1 MAKRVVIVASGET
14 ERRALPHLARHL
26 ERRAVAVQEVR
37 VPPRNKAL
45 TGEMVAKL
53 IRAAWFENLSAP
65 PDKFVVVLD
74 LDGADPDDSLAPVRG
89 RLPGRRDGI
98 EADVLC
104 AYAQEHLEAWYF
116 ADSENLRS
124 YLGRELGQ
132 VDASRPDEIRNPKLH
147 LRHLLGE
154 RVYTARVSEEIA
166 SRLDAD
172 TIAGRSPSFR
182 KLVDAITNGKSES
195 GVERRTSGEGRDPQ
209 GDLRV
214 P

>member
-26 ERRAVAVQEVR
+26 EKRAVAVQEVR

-45 TGEMVAKL
+45 TAEMAAKL
-53 IRAAWFENLSAP
+53 IRASWYENLSAP
-65 PDKFVVVLD
+65 PDKFVLVLD
-74 LDGADPDDSLAPVRG
+74 LDGADPDESLEPIRG

-154 RVYTARVSEEIA
+154 RVYTARVSEAIA
-166 SRLDAD
+166 SRVDAD
-172 TIAGRSPSFR
+172 TIAGRSPSF
-182 KLVDAITNGKSES
+182 KKFVDAITNGGSEPDS
-195 GVERRTSGEGRDPQ
+195 ARRMGGEGSDP
-209 GDLRV
+209 RV

>member
-26 ERRAVAVQEVR
+26 GKRAVAVQEVR

-45 TGEMVAKL
+45 TAEMAAKL
-53 IRAAWFENLSAP
+53 IKAAWFENLGTP

-74 LDGADPDDSLAPVRG
+74 LDGADPDDSLAPIRG

-132 VDASRPDEIRNPKLH
+132 VDVSRPDEIRNPKLH

-154 RVYTARVSEEIA
+154 RVHTARVSESNA

-182 KLVDAITNGKSES
+182 KFVDAITNGNSEPDD
-195 GVERRTSGEGRDPQ
+195 ERRMSSEGRAPQ